1 MTILSL
7 ARRALFFLKDYWFIP
22 VLILVAV
29 VGYFT
34 FRKWRGK
41 AGENILQPVLDKLR
55 VIQAGSQVRDMQI
68 QMGVEKATAAVKDK
82 YKLQTLA
89 LENEQAVKV
98 KELENDPV
106 ALAKFLESITRQ

>member
-1 MTILSL
+1 MATVSL
-7 ARRALFFLKDYWFIP
+7 ARKALFFLKDYWIIP
-22 VLILVAV
+22 VLIAV
-29 VGYFT
+29 CFVGYFT

-82 YKLQTLA
+82 YKVQTLA
-89 LENEQAVKV
+89 LENEQAAKV
-98 KELENDPV
+98 QELENDPV
-106 ALAKFLESITRQ
+106 ALARFLESITR